1 MNLIRVLISLF
12 ILVLIILSGMGWVWT
27 GNNQPAAQA
36 LASRVVL
43 TISIAAGVVGLMS
56 IWRPRPTK

>member
-1 MNLIRVLISLF
+1 MNVIRAVISSF
-12 ILVLIILSGMGWVWT
+12 ILILVTLSVMGWIWT
-27 GNNQPAAQA
+27 GNHQPAAQA

-43 TISIAAGVVGLMS
+43 TISIAAGLAGLVS